1 MSLQKWGGNFMDKAI
16 LKYRK
21 VFYDEDTLTCTV
33 KTGTG
38 GNYKI
43 SPSRYLIYA
52 KEYDNRKKSYVTAY
66 ILWLFLGIFGV
77 HRFYV
82 GDFFKG
88 ILYFFTLGGFII
100 GWLADFVLLQ
110 KRIEEYNDALE
121 IELLAKAIEDT
132 QVDRSQHTNTNNS
145 VYDVR
150 KEMDEDLVP

>member
-1 MSLQKWGGNFMDKAI
+1 MDKTV

-21 VFYDEDTLTCTV
+21 VIYNENTLMYTV

-43 SPSRYLIYA
+43 STNRYLIYA
-52 KEYDNRKKSYVTAY
+52 KEYDNQKKSSVIAY

-88 ILYFFTLGGFII
+88 ILLFFTLGGFII
-100 GWLADFVLLQ
+100 GWLVDFVFLQ
-110 KRIEEYNDALE
+110 
-121 IELLAKAIEDT
+121 
-132 QVDRSQHTNTNNS
+132 
-145 VYDVR
+145 
-150 KEMDEDLVP
+150 

>member
-1 MSLQKWGGNFMDKAI
+1 MDKTV

-21 VFYDEDTLTCTV
+21 VIYNENTLMYTV

-43 SPSRYLIYA
+43 STNRYLIYA
-52 KEYDNRKKSYVTAY
+52 KEYDNQKKSSVIAY

-77 HRFYV
+77 HLFYV

-88 ILYFFTLGGFII
+88 ILLFFTLGGFII
-100 GWLADFVLLQ
+100 GWLVDFVFLQ

-132 QVDRSQHTNTNNS
+132 QTDRNRGANIDNS

-150 KEMDEDLVP
+150 KEMDEDVDL

>member
-1 MSLQKWGGNFMDKAI
+1 MQKWDEAGMDKTV

-21 VFYDEDTLTCTV
+21 VIYNENTLMYTV

-43 SPSRYLIYA
+43 STNRYLIYA
-52 KEYDNRKKSYVTAY
+52 KEYDNQKKSSVIAY

-88 ILYFFTLGGFII
+88 ILLFFTLGGFII
-100 GWLADFVLLQ
+100 GWLVDFVFLR

-132 QVDRSQHTNTNNS
+132 QTDRNRGANIDNS

-150 KEMDEDLVP
+150 KEMDEDVDL

>member
-1 MSLQKWGGNFMDKAI
+1 MYKTV

-21 VFYDEDTLTCTV
+21 VIYNENTLMYTV

-43 SPSRYLIYA
+43 STNRYLIYA
-52 KEYDNRKKSYVTAY
+52 KEYDNQKKSSVIAY

-88 ILYFFTLGGFII
+88 ILLFFTLGGFII
-100 GWLADFVLLQ
+100 GWLVDFVFLQ

-132 QVDRSQHTNTNNS
+132 QTDRNRGANIDNS

-150 KEMDEDLVP
+150 KEMDEDVDL

>member
-1 MSLQKWGGNFMDKAI
+1 MDKTV

-21 VFYDEDTLTCTV
+21 VIYNENTLMYTV

-43 SPSRYLIYA
+43 STNRYLIYA
-52 KEYDNRKKSYVTAY
+52 KEYDNQKKSSVIAY

-88 ILYFFTLGGFII
+88 ILLFFTLGGFFI
-100 GWLADFVLLQ
+100 GWLVDFVFLQ

-132 QVDRSQHTNTNNS
+132 QADSSQRTDTNNS

-150 KEMDEDLVP
+150 KEMDEDMDL

>member
-1 MSLQKWGGNFMDKAI
+1 MQKRDEAGMDKTV

-21 VFYDEDTLTCTV
+21 VIYNENTLMYTV

-43 SPSRYLIYA
+43 STNRYLIYA
-52 KEYDNRKKSYVTAY
+52 KEYDNRKKSSVIAY

-88 ILYFFTLGGFII
+88 ILLFFTLGGFII
-100 GWLADFVLLQ
+100 GWLVDFVFLQ

-132 QVDRSQHTNTNNS
+132 QADSSQRTDTNNS

-150 KEMDEDLVP
+150 KEMDEDMDL

>member
-1 MSLQKWGGNFMDKAI
+1 MDKTV

-21 VFYDEDTLTCTV
+21 VIYNENTLMYTV

-43 SPSRYLIYA
+43 STNRYLIYA
-52 KEYDNRKKSYVTAY
+52 KEYDNQKKSSVIAY
-66 ILWLFLGIFGV
+66 ILWLFLGILGI

-88 ILYFFTLGGFII
+88 ILLFFTLGGFFI
-100 GWLADFVLLQ
+100 GWLVDFVFLQ

-132 QVDRSQHTNTNNS
+132 QTDRNRGANIDNS

-150 KEMDEDLVP
+150 KEMDEDVDL

>member
-1 MSLQKWGGNFMDKAI
+1 MQKRDEAGMDKTV

-21 VFYDEDTLTCTV
+21 VIYNENTLMYTV

-43 SPSRYLIYA
+43 STNRYLIYA
-52 KEYDNRKKSYVTAY
+52 KEYDNQKKSSVIAY

-88 ILYFFTLGGFII
+88 ILLFFTLGGFII
-100 GWLADFVLLQ
+100 GWLVDFVFLQ

-132 QVDRSQHTNTNNS
+132 QADRNRNANIDNS

-150 KEMDEDLVP
+150 KEMDEDVDL

>member
-1 MSLQKWGGNFMDKAI
+1 MDKTV

-21 VFYDEDTLTCTV
+21 VIYNENTLMYTV

-43 SPSRYLIYA
+43 STNRYLIYA
-52 KEYDNRKKSYVTAY
+52 KEYDNQKKSSVIAY
-66 ILWLFLGIFGV
+66 ILWLFLGILGI

-88 ILYFFTLGGFII
+88 ILLFFTLGGFFI
-100 GWLADFVLLQ
+100 GWLVDFVFLQ
-110 KRIEEYNDALE
+110 KRIEEYNDTLE

-132 QVDRSQHTNTNNS
+132 RTDIRQHANISNS
-145 VYDVR
+145 VYNVR
-150 KEMDEDLVP
+150 KEMDEDVGL

>member
-1 MSLQKWGGNFMDKAI
+1 MDKTV

-21 VFYDEDTLTCTV
+21 VIYNENTLMYTV

-43 SPSRYLIYA
+43 STNRYLIYA
-52 KEYDNRKKSYVTAY
+52 KEYDNQKKSSVIAY

-88 ILYFFTLGGFII
+88 ILLFFSLGGFII
-100 GWLADFVLLQ
+100 GWLVDFVFLQ

-121 IELLAKAIEDT
+121 IESLAKAIEDT
-132 QVDRSQHTNTNNS
+132 QTDRNRGANIDNS

-150 KEMDEDLVP
+150 KEMDEDVDL

>member
-1 MSLQKWGGNFMDKAI
+1 MDKTV

-21 VFYDEDTLTCTV
+21 VIYNENTLMYTV

-43 SPSRYLIYA
+43 STNRYLIYA
-52 KEYDNRKKSYVTAY
+52 KEYDNQKKSSVIAY

-88 ILYFFTLGGFII
+88 ILLFFTLGGFII
-100 GWLADFVLLQ
+100 GWLVDFVFLQ

-132 QVDRSQHTNTNNS
+132 QTDRNRGANIDNS
-145 VYDVR
+145 VYDAR
-150 KEMDEDLVP
+150 KEMDEDMDL

>member
-1 MSLQKWGGNFMDKAI
+1 MAI
-16 LKYRK
+16 IKSPQIVTSYTLKNMTIRK
-21 VFYDEDTLTCTV
+21 SSV
-33 KTGTG
+33 
-38 GNYKI
+38 I
-43 SPSRYLIYA
+43 
-52 KEYDNRKKSYVTAY
+52 AY

-88 ILYFFTLGGFII
+88 ILLFFTLGGFII
-100 GWLADFVLLQ
+100 GWLVDFVFLQ

-132 QVDRSQHTNTNNS
+132 QTDRNRGANIDNS

-150 KEMDEDLVP
+150 KEMDEDVDL

>member
-1 MSLQKWGGNFMDKAI
+1 MQKRDEAGMDKTV

-21 VFYDEDTLTCTV
+21 VIYNENTLMYTV

-43 SPSRYLIYA
+43 STNRYLIYA
-52 KEYDNRKKSYVTAY
+52 KEYDNQKKSSVIAY

-88 ILYFFTLGGFII
+88 ILLFFTLGGFII
-100 GWLADFVLLQ
+100 GWLVDFVFLQ

-132 QVDRSQHTNTNNS
+132 QTDRNRGANIDNS

-150 KEMDEDLVP
+150 KEMDEDMDL

>member
-1 MSLQKWGGNFMDKAI
+1 MQKRDEAGMDKTV

-21 VFYDEDTLTCTV
+21 VIYNENTLMYTV

-43 SPSRYLIYA
+43 STNRYLIYA
-52 KEYDNRKKSYVTAY
+52 KEYDNRKKSSVIAY

-88 ILYFFTLGGFII
+88 ILLFFTLGGFII
-100 GWLADFVLLQ
+100 GWLVDFVFLQ

-132 QVDRSQHTNTNNS
+132 QADSSQRTDTNNS

-150 KEMDEDLVP
+150 KEMDEDVDL

>member
-1 MSLQKWGGNFMDKAI
+1 MDKTV

-21 VFYDEDTLTCTV
+21 VIYNENTLMYTV

-38 GNYKI
+38 GNYQI
-43 SPSRYLIYA
+43 STNRYLIIA
-52 KEYDNRKKSYVTAY
+52 KEYDNRKKSSVIAY

-88 ILYFFTLGGFII
+88 ILLFFTLGGFFI
-100 GWLADFVLLQ
+100 GWLVDFVFLQ
-110 KRIEEYNDALE
+110 KRIEEYNDTLE

-132 QVDRSQHTNTNNS
+132 RTDIRQHANISNS
-145 VYDVR
+145 VYNVR
-150 KEMDEDLVP
+150 KEMDEDVGL

>member
-1 MSLQKWGGNFMDKAI
+1 MDKTV

-21 VFYDEDTLTCTV
+21 VIYNENTLMYTV

-43 SPSRYLIYA
+43 STNRYLIYA
-52 KEYDNRKKSYVTAY
+52 KEYDNQKKSSVIAY

-88 ILYFFTLGGFII
+88 ILLFFTLGGFII
-100 GWLADFVLLQ
+100 CWLVDFVFLQ

-132 QVDRSQHTNTNNS
+132 QTDRNRGANIDNS

-150 KEMDEDLVP
+150 KEMDEDVDL

>member
-1 MSLQKWGGNFMDKAI
+1 MDKTV

-21 VFYDEDTLTCTV
+21 VIYNENTLMYTV

-43 SPSRYLIYA
+43 STNRYLIYA
-52 KEYDNRKKSYVTAY
+52 KEYDNQKKSSVIAY

-88 ILYFFTLGGFII
+88 ILLFFTLGGFII
-100 GWLADFVLLQ
+100 GWLVDFVFLQ

-132 QVDRSQHTNTNNS
+132 QADSSQRTDTNNS

-150 KEMDEDLVP
+150 KEMDEDMDL

>member
-1 MSLQKWGGNFMDKAI
+1 MDKTV

-21 VFYDEDTLTCTV
+21 VIYNENTLMYTV

-43 SPSRYLIYA
+43 STNRYLIYA
-52 KEYDNRKKSYVTAY
+52 KEYDNQKKSSVIAY

-88 ILYFFTLGGFII
+88 ILLFFTLGGFII
-100 GWLADFVLLQ
+100 GWLVDFVFLQ

-132 QVDRSQHTNTNNS
+132 QTDRNRGANIDNS

-150 KEMDEDLVP
+150 KEMDEDVDL

>member
-1 MSLQKWGGNFMDKAI
+1 MDKTV

-21 VFYDEDTLTCTV
+21 VIYNENTLMYTV

-43 SPSRYLIYA
+43 STNRYLIYA
-52 KEYDNRKKSYVTAY
+52 KEYDNQKKSSVIAY

-88 ILYFFTLGGFII
+88 ILLFFTLGGFII
-100 GWLADFVLLQ
+100 CWLVDFVFLQ

-132 QVDRSQHTNTNNS
+132 QTDRNCGANIDNS

-150 KEMDEDLVP
+150 KEMDEDVDL

>member
-1 MSLQKWGGNFMDKAI
+1 MDKTV

-21 VFYDEDTLTCTV
+21 VIYNENTLMYTV

-43 SPSRYLIYA
+43 STNRYLIYA
-52 KEYDNRKKSYVTAY
+52 KEYDNRKKSSVIAY

-88 ILYFFTLGGFII
+88 ILLFFTLGGFII
-100 GWLADFVLLQ
+100 GWLVDFVFLR

-132 QVDRSQHTNTNNS
+132 QTDRNRGANIDNS

-150 KEMDEDLVP
+150 KEMDEDVDL

>member
-1 MSLQKWGGNFMDKAI
+1 MDKTV

-21 VFYDEDTLTCTV
+21 VIYNENTLMYTV

-43 SPSRYLIYA
+43 STNRYLIYA
-52 KEYDNRKKSYVTAY
+52 KEYDNRKKSSVIAY

-88 ILYFFTLGGFII
+88 ILLFFTLGGFII
-100 GWLADFVLLQ
+100 GWLVEFVFLQ

-132 QVDRSQHTNTNNS
+132 QTDRNRGANIDNS

-150 KEMDEDLVP
+150 KEMDEDVDL

>member
-1 MSLQKWGGNFMDKAI
+1 MPTSNGQQPLAKIDTSPFTGKP
-16 LKYRK
+16 
-21 VFYDEDTLTCTV
+21 VFRFKRFIICFFRFLTF
-33 KTGTG
+33 
-38 GNYKI
+38 
-43 SPSRYLIYA
+43 L
-52 KEYDNRKKSYVTAY
+52 YDNRKKSSVIAY

-88 ILYFFTLGGFII
+88 ILLFFTLGGFII
-100 GWLADFVLLQ
+100 GWLVDFVFLQ

-132 QVDRSQHTNTNNS
+132 QADSSQRTDTNNS

-150 KEMDEDLVP
+150 KEMDEDMDL

>member
-1 MSLQKWGGNFMDKAI
+1 MQKWDEAGMDKTV

-21 VFYDEDTLTCTV
+21 VIYNENTLMYTV

-43 SPSRYLIYA
+43 STNRYLIYA
-52 KEYDNRKKSYVTAY
+52 KEYDNQKKSSVIAY

-88 ILYFFTLGGFII
+88 ILLFFTLGGFII
-100 GWLADFVLLQ
+100 GWLVDFVFLQ

-132 QVDRSQHTNTNNS
+132 QTDRNRGANIDNS

-150 KEMDEDLVP
+150 KEMDEDMDL

>member
-1 MSLQKWGGNFMDKAI
+1 MDKTV

-21 VFYDEDTLTCTV
+21 VIYNENTLMYTV

-43 SPSRYLIYA
+43 STNRYLIYA
-52 KEYDNRKKSYVTAY
+52 KEYDNQKKSSVIAY

-88 ILYFFTLGGFII
+88 ILLFFTLGGFII
-100 GWLADFVLLQ
+100 GWLVDFVFLQ

-132 QVDRSQHTNTNNS
+132 QTDRNRGANIDNS

-150 KEMDEDLVP
+150 KEMDEDMDL

>member
-1 MSLQKWGGNFMDKAI
+1 MDKTV

-21 VFYDEDTLTCTV
+21 VIYNENTLMYTV

-43 SPSRYLIYA
+43 STNRYLIYA
-52 KEYDNRKKSYVTAY
+52 KEYDNQKKSSVIAY

-88 ILYFFTLGGFII
+88 ILLFFTLGGFII
-100 GWLADFVLLQ
+100 GWLVDFVFLQ

-132 QVDRSQHTNTNNS
+132 QTDRNRGANIDNS

-150 KEMDEDLVP
+150 KEMDEVVDL

>member
-1 MSLQKWGGNFMDKAI
+1 MMDKSV

-21 VFYDEDTLTCTV
+21 VIYDEDTLTCTV

-38 GNYKI
+38 GNFNI
-43 SPSRYLIYA
+43 SSNRYIIYS
-52 KEYDNRKKSYVTAY
+52 KDYDNQKKSSVIAY
-66 ILWLFLGIFGV
+66 ILWLFLGILGV

-88 ILYFFTLGGFII
+88 ILLLFTLGGFII
-100 GWLADFVLLQ
+100 GWLADFVFLK

-132 QVDRSQHTNTNNS
+132 QADRTKRANIDDS
-145 VYDVR
+145 VYDAR
-150 KEMDEDLVP
+150 KEMDEE

>member
-1 MSLQKWGGNFMDKAI
+1 MQKWDEAGMDKTV

-21 VFYDEDTLTCTV
+21 VIYNENTLLYTV

-43 SPSRYLIYA
+43 STNRYLIYA
-52 KEYDNRKKSYVTAY
+52 KEYDNQKKSSVIAY

-88 ILYFFTLGGFII
+88 ILLFFTLGGFII
-100 GWLADFVLLQ
+100 GWLVDFVFLQ

-132 QVDRSQHTNTNNS
+132 QTDRNRGANIDNS

-150 KEMDEDLVP
+150 KEMDEDVDL

>member
-1 MSLQKWGGNFMDKAI
+1 MDKTV

-21 VFYDEDTLTCTV
+21 VIYNENTLMYTV

-43 SPSRYLIYA
+43 STNRYLIYA
-52 KEYDNRKKSYVTAY
+52 KEYDNRKKSSVIAY

-88 ILYFFTLGGFII
+88 ILLFFTLGGFII
-100 GWLADFVLLQ
+100 GWLVDFVFLQ

-132 QVDRSQHTNTNNS
+132 QTDRNRGANIDNS

-150 KEMDEDLVP
+150 KEMDEDVDLQRREKKL

>member
-1 MSLQKWGGNFMDKAI
+1 MDKSV

-21 VFYDEDTLTCTV
+21 IIYNENTLMYTV
-33 KTGTG
+33 TTGTG
-38 GNYKI
+38 GDFKI
-43 SPSRYLIYA
+43 STNRYLIYA
-52 KEYDNRKKSYVTAY
+52 KEYDNQKKSSVIAY
-66 ILWLFLGIFGV
+66 ILWLFLGILGI

-88 ILYFFTLGGFII
+88 ILLFFTLGGFFI
-100 GWLADFVLLQ
+100 GWLVDFVFLQ

-132 QVDRSQHTNTNNS
+132 QTDRNRGANIDNS

-150 KEMDEDLVP
+150 KEMDEDVDL

>member
-1 MSLQKWGGNFMDKAI
+1 MDKTV

-21 VFYDEDTLTCTV
+21 VIYNENTLMYTV

-43 SPSRYLIYA
+43 STNRYLIYA
-52 KEYDNRKKSYVTAY
+52 KEYDNQKKSSVIAY

-88 ILYFFTLGGFII
+88 ILLFFTLGGFII
-100 GWLADFVLLQ
+100 GWLVDFVFLQ

-132 QVDRSQHTNTNNS
+132 QTDRNRGANIDNS
-145 VYDVR
+145 VYYVR
-150 KEMDEDLVP
+150 KEMDEDVDL

>member
-1 MSLQKWGGNFMDKAI
+1 MDKTV

-21 VFYDEDTLTCTV
+21 VIYNENTLMYTV

-43 SPSRYLIYA
+43 STNRYLIYA
-52 KEYDNRKKSYVTAY
+52 KEYDNQKKSSVIAY

-88 ILYFFTLGGFII
+88 ILLFFTLGGFII
-100 GWLADFVLLQ
+100 GWLVDFVFLQ

-132 QVDRSQHTNTNNS
+132 QTDRNRGANIDNS

-150 KEMDEDLVP
+150 KEMDEGVDL

>member
-1 MSLQKWGGNFMDKAI
+1 MQKWDEDGMDKTV

-21 VFYDEDTLTCTV
+21 VIYNENTLMYTV

-43 SPSRYLIYA
+43 STNRYLIYA
-52 KEYDNRKKSYVTAY
+52 KEYENQKKSSVIAY
-66 ILWLFLGIFGV
+66 ILWLFLGILGV

-88 ILYFFTLGGFII
+88 ILLFFTLGGFII
-100 GWLADFVLLQ
+100 GWLVDFVFLQ

-132 QVDRSQHTNTNNS
+132 QTDRNRGANIDNS

-150 KEMDEDLVP
+150 KEMDEDVDL

>member
-1 MSLQKWGGNFMDKAI
+1 MQMQKRDEAGMDKTV

-21 VFYDEDTLTCTV
+21 VIYNENTLMYTV

-43 SPSRYLIYA
+43 STNRYLIYA
-52 KEYDNRKKSYVTAY
+52 KEYDNRKKSSVIAY

-88 ILYFFTLGGFII
+88 ILLFFTLGGFII
-100 GWLADFVLLQ
+100 GWLVDFVFLQ

-132 QVDRSQHTNTNNS
+132 QADSSQRTDTNNS

-150 KEMDEDLVP
+150 KEMDEDMDL

>member
-1 MSLQKWGGNFMDKAI
+1 MQKRDEAGMDKTV

-21 VFYDEDTLTCTV
+21 VIYNENTLMYTV

-43 SPSRYLIYA
+43 STNRYLIYA
-52 KEYDNRKKSYVTAY
+52 KEYDNQKKSSVIAY

-88 ILYFFTLGGFII
+88 ILLFFTLGGFII
-100 GWLADFVLLQ
+100 GWLVDFVFLQ

-132 QVDRSQHTNTNNS
+132 QTDRNRGANIDNS

-150 KEMDEDLVP
+150 KEMDEDVDL

>member
-1 MSLQKWGGNFMDKAI
+1 MDKTV

-21 VFYDEDTLTCTV
+21 VIYNENTLMYTV

-43 SPSRYLIYA
+43 STNRYLIYA
-52 KEYDNRKKSYVTAY
+52 KEYDNRKKSSVIAY

-88 ILYFFTLGGFII
+88 ILLFFTLGGFII
-100 GWLADFVLLQ
+100 SWLVDFVFLR

-132 QVDRSQHTNTNNS
+132 QTDRNRGANIDNS

-150 KEMDEDLVP
+150 KEMDEDVDL